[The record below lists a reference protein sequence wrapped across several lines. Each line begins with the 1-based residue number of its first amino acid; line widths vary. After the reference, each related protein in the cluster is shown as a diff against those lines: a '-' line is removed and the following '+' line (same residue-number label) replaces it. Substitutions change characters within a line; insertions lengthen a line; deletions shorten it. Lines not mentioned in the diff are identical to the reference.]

1 MGNGHHMLR
10 LVGSRYYFRRAV
22 PEDLRRW
29 LKRSEIS
36 LSLKTSHKLIA
47 RQKAALLYAGTGHC
61 FEEIRRM
68 TNDKNDKIISVEKV
82 IEFYTQFIKDYD
94 NYYEVKIKSIQSSC
108 ELRIQKEVLISM
120 RILKRVENFIE
131 NVQPYVDWQSTFLKD
146 TLAKIKL
153 LEARYGTREVG
164 FREEIANLSNILISM
179 GTAGRTFPSPP
190 EQNEPE
196 TLNDAQNIVALS
208 SPDKKRGKKI
218 SKKLLVNEAAERFIF
233 SDIGK
238 SLDTIKSTRTTVDLF
253 IEAFGNIPVDQV
265 TGTTAGDFKD
275 LLLGLPANH
284 GKEKRRLP
292 IRDAVQDAKER
303 GLSTLS
309 GKTAKNH
316 FSRLSALWSILVQR
330 EMTTRNPWMQWNFN
344 TAKKTERRCWND
356 DELSLLAETQWDH
369 RTISQRTYAGI
380 VMVALY
386 TGMRLGE
393 ICNLRCQDIEKI
405 QEVACFRICPHAE
418 DNWSPKS
425 VAGIRIVPIHS
436 QLISLGIMSFV
447 QPNQHFLFPDLP
459 TSRDGVR
466 GAAFGQTFSRLKDKL
481 GLPPEV
487 AFHGFRH
494 TVSTKLRNQNADI
507 RELWIDRLLGHE
519 ASHRSQGTMN
529 YTSSIDVKNLS
540 MVIEAL
546 DYPSLKMR
554 IPKE

>member
-1 MGNGHHMLR
+1 MELFKKYIEEEKDFLEGILNSHNLTELEHKTHEKNLR
-10 LVGSRYYFRRAV
+10 
-22 PEDLRRW
+22 EQ
-29 LKRSEIS
+29 IS
-36 LSLKTSHKLIA
+36 
-47 RQKAALLYAGTGHC
+47 
-61 FEEIRRM
+61 
-68 TNDKNDKIISVEKV
+68 
-82 IEFYTQFIKDYD
+82 
-94 NYYEVKIKSIQSSC
+94 
-108 ELRIQKEVLISM
+108 
-120 RILKRVENFIE
+120 
-131 NVQPYVDWQSTFLKD
+131 
-146 TLAKIKL
+146 
-153 LEARYGTREVG
+153 
-164 FREEIANLSNILISM
+164 NLSDIIVSIKTPALN
-179 GTAGRTFPSPP
+179 FPLPPP
-190 EQNEPE
+190 ETEAPATPNLPVITHSPRKHNKKSSQ
-196 TLNDAQNIVALS
+196 ALTI
-208 SPDKKRGKKI
+208 K
-218 SKKLLVNEAAERFIF
+218 EAAERFVF
-233 SDIGK
+233 ANTRK
-238 SLDTIKSTRTTVDLF
+238 SSDTIKGTQTTIELF
-253 IEAFGNIPVDQV
+253 IEAFGDIPVDQI
-265 TGTTAGDFKD
+265 TGKVAGNFQD
-275 LLLGLPANH
+275 LLLGLPSNH

-316 FSRLSALWSILVQR
+316 FSRLSALWSVLVQR
-330 EMTTRNPWMQWNFN
+330 EIVTRNPWMQWSFD
-344 TAKKTERRCWND
+344 TTKKTERRCWTD
-356 DELSLLAETQWDH
+356 DELSLLTEAQWEH

-393 ICNLRCQDIEKI
+393 ICNLRCQDIENI
-405 QEVACFRICPHAE
+405 QEVACFRICQHAE

-425 VAGIRIVPIHS
+425 AAGIRIVPIHS

-540 MVIEAL
+540 MVIESL

-554 IPKE
+554 IPRK

>member
-1 MGNGHHMLR
+1 
-10 LVGSRYYFRRAV
+10 
-22 PEDLRRW
+22 
-29 LKRSEIS
+29 
-36 LSLKTSHKLIA
+36 
-47 RQKAALLYAGTGHC
+47 
-61 FEEIRRM
+61 
-68 TNDKNDKIISVEKV
+68 
-82 IEFYTQFIKDYD
+82 
-94 NYYEVKIKSIQSSC
+94 
-108 ELRIQKEVLISM
+108 M

-131 NVQPYVDWQSTFLKD
+131 NVQPYVDWQSTFLKN

-196 TLNDAQNIVALS
+196 TPNDAQNIVALS

-330 EMTTRNPWMQWNFN
+330 EVTTRNPWMQWNFN
-344 TAKKTERRCWND
+344 TAKRQNAGAGMMMSFPFWQKPSGTIGLFRREPTP
-356 DELSLLAETQWDH
+356 ELSWLPYIQACALEKFATCVAKTL
-369 RTISQRTYAGI
+369 RIFNKLRAFVYANTLKI
-380 VMVALY
+380 
-386 TGMRLGE
+386 TG
-393 ICNLRCQDIEKI
+393 
-405 QEVACFRICPHAE
+405 
-418 DNWSPKS
+418 
-425 VAGIRIVPIHS
+425 
-436 QLISLGIMSFV
+436 
-447 QPNQHFLFPDLP
+447 
-459 TSRDGVR
+459 
-466 GAAFGQTFSRLKDKL
+466 
-481 GLPPEV
+481 
-487 AFHGFRH
+487 
-494 TVSTKLRNQNADI
+494 LRNQRQVSVLSPLI
-507 RELWIDRLLGHE
+507 L
-519 ASHRSQGTMN
+519 
-529 YTSSIDVKNLS
+529 SSS
-540 MVIEAL
+540 A
-546 DYPSLKMR
+546 
-554 IPKE
+554 

>member
-1 MGNGHHMLR
+1 MLR
-10 LVGSRYYFRRAV
+10 LVGSQYYFRRAV
-22 PEDLRRW
+22 PVDLRSW

-47 RQKAALLYAGTGHC
+47 RQKAALLYAETGRC

-68 TNDKNDKIISVEKV
+68 TNDVKTTLPSAEEIIL
-82 IEFYTQFIKDYD
+82 FYEQLLKDYI
-94 NYYEVKIKSIQSSC
+94 NYYELEMGLLRKTQERDMQIQIIKSLS
-108 ELRIQKEVLISM
+108 LIQK
-120 RILKRVENFIE
+120 VEGFIE
-131 NVQPYVDWQSTFLKD
+131 KVNPYVEWQATFLKD
-146 TLAKIKL
+146 TLERIKFIQAKS
-153 LEARYGTREVG
+153 TCRETS
-164 FREEIANLSNILISM
+164 FREEIANLSKILVAV
-179 GTAGRTFPSPP
+179 GTAGRNFPSFPP
-190 EQNEPE
+190 ETGTEAPDNAQTVT
-196 TLNDAQNIVALS
+196 TLTS
-208 SPDKKRGKKI
+208 SPKKRGKKASQTELI
-218 SKKLLVNEAAERFIF
+218 SDVAQRFVF
-233 SDIGK
+233 ADSRK
-238 SLDTIKSTRTTVDLF
+238 SADTIKSTQTTVTLF
-253 IEAFGNIPVDQV
+253 IEAFGDIPVNQV
-265 TGTTAGDFKD
+265 TGKTAGDFYD
-275 LLLGLPANH
+275 LLKGLPSNH

-316 FSRLSALWSILVQR
+316 FSRLSALWSVLVQR
-330 EMTTRNPWMQWNFN
+330 EIVTRNPWMQWSFD
-344 TAKKTERRCWND
+344 TTKKTERRCWTD
-356 DELSLLAETQWDH
+356 DELSLLTEAQWEH

-393 ICNLRCQDIEKI
+393 ICNLRCQDIENI
-405 QEVACFRICPHAE
+405 QEITCFRISPHVE

-447 QPNQHFLFPDLP
+447 QPNQHFLFPDLSP
-459 TSRDGVR
+459 SREGVR

-546 DYPSLKMR
+546 DYPSLKIR
-554 IPKE
+554 IPEK